1 MCPGSKSTIFCI
13 TGIVMWIRSDPDPQ
27 LWILDCTR
35 YLLYLLESDKLRVV
49 ISAILE

>member
-1 MCPGSKSTIFCI
+1 MCPGSKSTIFFI
-13 TGIVMWIRSDPDPQ
+13 TVIVMWIRSDPDPQ